1 MKMAIIDGLRRWKDY
16 SGRSDRRQFWW
27 FYLIFVISIFICL
40 AISLIFI
47 SVLLLLDLNS
57 LGMFSLIFAY
67 LYLLLVPSMIAL
79 QVRRMH
85 DVGKSGWFVLI
96 PLYNFY
102 LFVQPS
108 LERGRI
114 PNWILAEKVSLGF
127 VGILVLSLFTGDFGT
142 YLGGLVLWSI
152 TYLLIKR
159 KNRKITKSRQL
170 ADWCNWIKSI
180 KKYRRL
186 YALPFS

>member
-1 MKMAIIDGLRRWKDY
+1 
-16 SGRSDRRQFWW
+16 
-27 FYLIFVISIFICL
+27 
-40 AISLIFI
+40 
-47 SVLLLLDLNS
+47 
-57 LGMFSLIFAY
+57 
-67 LYLLLVPSMIAL
+67 MIAL

-170 ADWCNWIKSI
+170 AD
-180 KKYRRL
+180 
-186 YALPFS
+186 

>member
-1 MKMAIIDGLRRWKDY
+1 MKAAVIDGLRRWKDY

-27 FYLIFVISIFICL
+27 FYLFFLLTPFVCL
-40 AISLIFI
+40 AISLAF
-47 SVLLLLDLNS
+47 VWLLLLLNLDS
-57 LGMFSLIFAY
+57 LSMFSLVFAY
-67 LYLLLVPSMIAL
+67 LYLLFVPSIIAL

-170 ADWCNWIKSI
+170 AD
-180 KKYRRL
+180 
-186 YALPFS
+186 

>member
-27 FYLIFVISIFICL
+27 FYLFFVISIFICL

-47 SVLLLLDLNS
+47 SLLLLLDLNS

-142 YLGGLVLWSI
+142 NLGGLVLWSLI
-152 TYLLIKR
+152 YLAI
-159 KNRKITKSRQL
+159 
-170 ADWCNWIKSI
+170 
-180 KKYRRL
+180 RRRNQKQN
-186 YALPFS
+186 PKDNSNQ

>member
-1 MKMAIIDGLRRWKDY
+1 MKMAIIDGLHRWKDY

-27 FYLIFVISIFICL
+27 FYLFFVISIFICL

-47 SVLLLLDLNS
+47 SLLLLLDLNS

-142 YLGGLVLWSI
+142 NLGGLVLWSLI
-152 TYLLIKR
+152 YLAI
-159 KNRKITKSRQL
+159 
-170 ADWCNWIKSI
+170 
-180 KKYRRL
+180 RRRNQKQK
-186 YALPFS
+186 PKDNSNQ

>member
-16 SGRSDRRQFWW
+16 SGRSDRKQFWW
-27 FYLIFVISIFICL
+27 FYLFFVISIFICL

-47 SVLLLLDLNS
+47 SLLLLLDLNS

-67 LYLLLVPSMIAL
+67 LYLLFVPSMIAL
-79 QVRRMH
+79 LIRRMH
-85 DVGKSGWFVLI
+85 DVGKSGWFILI

-102 LFVQPS
+102 LLVQPS
-108 LERGRI
+108 FEKGRI

-142 YLGGLVLWSI
+142 NLGGLVLWSLI
-152 TYLLIKR
+152 YLAI
-159 KNRKITKSRQL
+159 
-170 ADWCNWIKSI
+170 
-180 KKYRRL
+180 RRRNQKHK
-186 YALPFS
+186 PKDNSSQ

>member
-127 VGILVLSLFTGDFGT
+127 VGILVLSLLTGDFGSN
-142 YLGGLVLWSI
+142 LGGLILWSI

-170 ADWCNWIKSI
+170 AD
-180 KKYRRL
+180 
-186 YALPFS
+186 

>member
-27 FYLIFVISIFICL
+27 FYLFFLLTSIICFG
-40 AISLIFI
+40 ISLIF
-47 SVLLLLDLNS
+47 VGLLLLLN
-57 LGMFSLIFAY
+57 LGIPAMFSLVFTY
-67 LYLLLVPSMIAL
+67 LYLLFVPSLIAL

-108 LERGRI
+108 LEKGRI

-127 VGILVLSLFTGDFGT
+127 VGILVLSLFTGDFGSN
-142 YLGGLVLWSI
+142 LGGLVLWSLI
-152 TYLLIKR
+152 YLAI
-159 KNRKITKSRQL
+159 
-170 ADWCNWIKSI
+170 
-180 KKYRRL
+180 RRRNQKQN
-186 YALPFS
+186 PKDNSNQ